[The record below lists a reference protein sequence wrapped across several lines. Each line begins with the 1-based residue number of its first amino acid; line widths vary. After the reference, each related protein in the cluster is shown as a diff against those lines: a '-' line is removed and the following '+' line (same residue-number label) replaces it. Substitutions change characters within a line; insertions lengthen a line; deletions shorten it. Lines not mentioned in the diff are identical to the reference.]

1 MDFLKKNVARLT
13 VVLRLRTYLPT
24 AALAFLVFFFGF
36 HALTGERGLLMQRQR
51 TEVLSDRQAEL
62 KRLRATRAALEL
74 QAKYLRDESLSA
86 DLLEERAHH
95 LLGFVDP
102 RDYVIRQEAPRG

>member
-1 MDFLKKNVARLT
+1 MAVFNLGVARPT
-13 VVLRLRTYLPT
+13 VVFRLRTYLPT

-36 HALTGERGLLMQRQR
+36 HALTGERGLLMRRQR
-51 TEVLSDRQAEL
+51 AEVLSDRQAEL
-62 KRLRATRAALEL
+62 KRLQARRGDLEL
-74 QAKYLRDESLSA
+74 QARYLRDESLSA

-102 RDYVIRQEAPRG
+102 RDYVIRQEASHG